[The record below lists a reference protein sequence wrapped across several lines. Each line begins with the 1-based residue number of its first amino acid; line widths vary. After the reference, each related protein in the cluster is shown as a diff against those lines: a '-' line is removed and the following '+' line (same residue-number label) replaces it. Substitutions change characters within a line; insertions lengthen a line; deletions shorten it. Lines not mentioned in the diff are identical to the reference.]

1 MGFWRKFKSSAV
13 STEELKKVEMVE
25 AYTCWLKNEK
35 LSRKQKRILKE
46 IHSFADLQALK
57 QLIDFTHYRFEEG
70 EHVEPRLGVQ
80 LAKTRLF
87 AAIRGETS
95 QSDSEASQIL
105 HPQPGYSPQAMGNV
119 DTDVLPVASDAPNV
133 DTDVLP
139 VASDAPIEDAQ
150 QPWDVE
156 KPAASSEKLQRYNA
170 IRTLSRFH
178 VRFELKDDDVYVTD
192 LGGSDTTY
200 VDGERVEEVTR
211 VQNGAT
217 LKCGK
222 VRFKI
227 DDIDRS

>member
-1 MGFWRKFKSSAV
+1 MRFWKKLKSLGV
-13 STEELKKVEMVE
+13 STEELKNSERLE

-35 LSRKQKRILKE
+35 LSRKQKRHLKE

-87 AAIRGETS
+87 AKIRGETT
-95 QSDSEASQIL
+95 QSEPEASEIL
-105 HPQPGYSPQAMGNV
+105 QLQPGYSPQAMGNV
-119 DTDVLPVASDAPNV
+119 DTDVLPMAA
-133 DTDVLP
+133 
-139 VASDAPIEDAQ
+139 DAPIEDAQ
-150 QPWDVE
+150 HPSWDVE
-156 KPAASSEKLQRYNA
+156 KPAASSETLQRYNA

-192 LGGSDTTY
+192 LGGSEATY
-200 VDGERVEEVTR
+200 VDGEHAGEATR
-211 VQNGAT
+211 VQDGAT

-222 VRFKI
+222 VRLKI

>member
-1 MGFWRKFKSSAV
+1 MGFWKKFKSSAV

-35 LSRKQKRILKE
+35 LSRKQKRLLKE

-70 EHVEPRLGVQ
+70 EHVEPRLAVQ
-80 LAKTRLF
+80 SAKTRLF
-87 AAIRGETS
+87 AAIRGET

-119 DTDVLPVASDAPNV
+119 DTDVLPVASDAP
-133 DTDVLP
+133 
-139 VASDAPIEDAQ
+139 IEDAEE
-150 QPWDVE
+150 PWNVE